1 MHKKH
6 KLQLIA
12 LMAIGVIV
20 LYLTYQIGYWEYTV
34 PSRLKKILAIT
45 LTGGA
50 IAFSSVVF
58 QTLTNNRIL
67 TPSILG
73 LDALYLFLQTAI
85 IYLFGSTNL
94 FITNKNLNF
103 FVCVGLMVF
112 FSVLLY
118 TVMFKRKNKNIFL
131 LLLVG
136 IVFGTLFKSLSSF
149 MSMLIDPNEF
159 QVVQD
164 KSFASFNHMNT
175 DILFISSILFVVLCL
190 YIWRFRSI
198 LDVMSL
204 GKEHA
209 VNLGIDYDRI
219 TKKMLMI
226 IAVLVSIA
234 TALVGPITFLGLLVV
249 NVARELFRTYQH
261 TYLLIGSFFI
271 SVIALVGGVFL
282 VEKVFHFQTPLSVII
297 DLVGGLYFIY
307 LLLKESRS
315 WSR

>member
-1 MHKKH
+1 MHKKRI
-6 KLQLIA
+6 LCLIA
-12 LMAIGVIV
+12 AIAAVLIVIFI
-20 LYLTYQIGYWEYTV
+20 TFQMGYWAYTV
-34 PSRLKKILAIT
+34 PSRLKKVLAMT

-85 IYLFGSTNL
+85 IYVFGSTHL
-94 FITNKNLNF
+94 MIVNKNLNF
-103 FVCVGLMVF
+103 FLCVGLMIL

-118 TVMFKRKNKNIFL
+118 TVMFKRKNKHIFL

-149 MSMLIDPNEF
+149 MEMLIDPNEY

-175 DILFISSILFVVLCL
+175 DILLIASVLFAALCV
-190 YIWRFRSI
+190 YIWTFRSK

-209 VNLGIDYDRI
+209 VNLGIDYDSI
-219 TKKMLMI
+219 TKKMLI
-226 IAVLVSIA
+226 VIAVLVSIA
-234 TALVGPITFLGLLVV
+234 TALVGPITFLGLLAV
-249 NVARELFRTYQH
+249 NVARELFRTYRH
-261 TYLLIGSFFI
+261 TYLLLGSLFI
-271 SVIALVGGVFL
+271 SVIALVGGEFL
-282 VEKVFHFQTPLSVII
+282 VEKVFTFQTPLSVLI

-315 WSR
+315 WS

>member
-6 KLQLIA
+6 ILCLIA
-12 LMAIGVIV
+12 AIAAVLIVIFI
-20 LYLTYQIGYWEYTV
+20 TFQMGYWPYTV
-34 PSRLKKILAIT
+34 PSRLKKVLAMT

-85 IYLFGSTNL
+85 IYVFGSTHL
-94 FITNKNLNF
+94 MIVNKNLNF
-103 FVCVGLMVF
+103 FLCVGLMIL

-118 TVMFKRKNKNIFL
+118 TVMFKRKNKHIFL

-149 MSMLIDPNEF
+149 MEMLIDPNEY

-175 DILFISSILFVVLCL
+175 DILLIASVLFAALCV
-190 YIWRFRSI
+190 YIWTFRSK

-209 VNLGIDYDRI
+209 VNLGIDYDSI
-219 TKKMLMI
+219 TKKMLI
-226 IAVLVSIA
+226 VIAVLVSIA
-234 TALVGPITFLGLLVV
+234 TALVGPITFLGLLAV
-249 NVARELFRTYQH
+249 NVARELFRTYRH
-261 TYLLIGSFFI
+261 TYLLLGSFFI
-271 SVIALVGGVFL
+271 SVIALVGGEFL
-282 VEKVFHFQTPLSVII
+282 VEKVFTFQTPLSVLI

-315 WSR
+315 WS

>member
-6 KLQLIA
+6 TLLLIA
-12 LMAIGVIV
+12 IMATGVIA
-20 LYLTYQIGYWEYTV
+20 LFLAYQIGNWEYTV
-34 PSRLKKILAIT
+34 PSRLKKVLAIT

-85 IYLFGSTNL
+85 IYLFGSTNM

-103 FVCVGLMVF
+103 FLCVGLMIF

-136 IVFGTLFKSLSSF
+136 IVFGTLFRSLSSF
-149 MSMLIDPNEF
+149 MEMLIDPNEF

-164 KSFASFNHMNT
+164 KSFASFNQINT
-175 DILFISSILFVVLCL
+175 DILLISSILFVVLCL

-209 VNLGIDYDRI
+209 VNLGIDYDRT
-219 TKKMLMI
+219 TKKMLII

-249 NVARELFRTYQH
+249 NVARELFRTYKH
-261 TYLLIGSFFI
+261 TYLLIGSFLV

-282 VEKVFHFQTPLSVII
+282 VEKVFHFQTPLSVMI

>member
-1 MHKKH
+1 MHKKRI
-6 KLQLIA
+6 LCLIA
-12 LMAIGVIV
+12 AIAAVLIVIFI
-20 LYLTYQIGYWEYTV
+20 TFQMGYWPYTV
-34 PSRLKKILAIT
+34 PSRLKKVLAMT

-85 IYLFGSTNL
+85 IYVFGSTHL
-94 FITNKNLNF
+94 MIVNKNFNF
-103 FVCVGLMVF
+103 FLCVGLMIL

-118 TVMFKRKNKNIFL
+118 TVMFKRKNKHIFL

-149 MSMLIDPNEF
+149 MEMLIDPNEY

-175 DILFISSILFVVLCL
+175 DILLIASVLFAALCV
-190 YIWRFRSI
+190 YIWTFRSK

-209 VNLGIDYDRI
+209 VNLGIDYDSV
-219 TKKMLMI
+219 TK
-226 IAVLVSIA
+226 
-234 TALVGPITFLGLLVV
+234 
-249 NVARELFRTYQH
+249 RC
-261 TYLLIGSFFI
+261 
-271 SVIALVGGVFL
+271 
-282 VEKVFHFQTPLSVII
+282 
-297 DLVGGLYFIY
+297 
-307 LLLKESRS
+307 
-315 WSR
+315 

>member
-1 MHKKH
+1 MHKKRT
-6 KLQLIA
+6 LFLIA
-12 LMAIGVIV
+12 AIAAVFVVIFV
-20 LYLTYQIGYWEYTV
+20 TFQMGYWEYTV
-34 PSRLKKILAIT
+34 PSRLKKVLAMT

-85 IYLFGSTNL
+85 IYLFGSTNMM
-94 FITNKNLNF
+94 IANKNLNF
-103 FVCVGLMVF
+103 FLCVGLMIL

-118 TVMFKRKNKNIFL
+118 TVMFKRKNKHIFL

-149 MSMLIDPNEF
+149 MEMLIDPNEY

-175 DILFISSILFVVLCL
+175 DILLLASLLFAALCL
-190 YIWRFRSI
+190 YIWTFRAK

-204 GKEHA
+204 GKEQA
-209 VNLGIDYDRI
+209 VNLGIDYDGI
-219 TKKMLMI
+219 TKKMLI
-226 IAVLVSIA
+226 VIAVLVSIA

-261 TYLLIGSFFI
+261 TYLLLGSFFI
-271 SVIALVGGVFL
+271 SVIALVGGEFL
-282 VEKVFHFQTPLSVII
+282 VEKVFTFQTPLSVLI

-315 WSR
+315 WS

>member
-6 KLQLIA
+6 TLLLIA
-12 LMAIGVIV
+12 IMATGVIA
-20 LYLTYQIGYWEYTV
+20 LFLTYQIGNWEYTV
-34 PSRLKKILAIT
+34 PSRLKKVLAIT

-85 IYLFGSTNL
+85 IYLFGSTNM

-103 FVCVGLMVF
+103 FLCVGLMIF

-136 IVFGTLFKSLSSF
+136 IVFGTLFRSLSSF
-149 MSMLIDPNEF
+149 MEMLIDPNEF

-164 KSFASFNHMNT
+164 QSFASFNQINT
-175 DILFISSILFVVLCL
+175 DILLISSILFVVLCL

-209 VNLGIDYDRI
+209 VNLGIDYDRT
-219 TKKMLMI
+219 TKKMLII

-249 NVARELFRTYQH
+249 NVARELFRTYKH
-261 TYLLIGSFFI
+261 TYLLIGSFLV

-282 VEKVFHFQTPLSVII
+282 VEKVFHFQTPLSVMI

>member
-1 MHKKH
+1 MHKKRT
-6 KLQLIA
+6 LCLIA
-12 LMAIGVIV
+12 AIAAVLIVIFI
-20 LYLTYQIGYWEYTV
+20 TYQMGYWPYTV
-34 PSRLKKILAIT
+34 PSRFKKVLAMT

-85 IYLFGSTNL
+85 IYLFGSTN
-94 FITNKNLNF
+94 FMIVNKNLNF
-103 FVCVGLMVF
+103 FLCVGLMIV

-118 TVMFKRKNKNIFL
+118 TVMFKRKNKHIFL

-149 MSMLIDPNEF
+149 MEMLIDPNEY

-175 DILFISSILFVVLCL
+175 DILLIASILFAALCF
-190 YIWRFRSI
+190 YIWTFRSK

-209 VNLGIDYDRI
+209 VNLGIDYDSI
-219 TKKMLMI
+219 TKKMLI
-226 IAVLVSIA
+226 VIAVLVSIA

-249 NVARELFRTYQH
+249 NVARELFRTYLH
-261 TYLLIGSFFI
+261 TYLLLGSFFI
-271 SVIALVGGVFL
+271 SVIALVGGEFL
-282 VEKVFHFQTPLSVII
+282 VEKVFTFQTPLSVLI

-315 WSR
+315 WS